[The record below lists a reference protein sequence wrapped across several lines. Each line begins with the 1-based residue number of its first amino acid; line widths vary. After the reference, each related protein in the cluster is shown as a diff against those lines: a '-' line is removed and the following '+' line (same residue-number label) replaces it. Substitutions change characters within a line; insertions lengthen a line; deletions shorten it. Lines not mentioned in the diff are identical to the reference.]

1 MRRLKSWTW
10 PALALLG
17 IIAATGLLFFLRWQR
32 TPSLAGL
39 YARIPQD
46 GRVITY
52 IDVRAL
58 RTGGI
63 LDLLAGGKGPEEPD
77 YQQFVADTGFNYK
90 RDLDQLLI
98 ASIKG
103 ETHAWL
109 NGRFDYPRL
118 EAYARKQGGS
128 CTGGIC
134 RLNGSTPGRYLSFSR
149 YRAHTLA
156 FASSADPEA
165 VKRLLAEPSALPQ
178 PSLPSQPVWFVLPTA
193 VLKDESLLPTGTHT
207 FATALADAER
217 VTLAIGPQDQR
228 LEAFL
233 DVSYQNPGQARQAMR
248 ELQAATTLLQRMIAR
263 EHKQPNVRD
272 LSGILT
278 KGEFHADG
286 ARLTGKWP
294 IERVFLESLTAPGAQ
309 P

>member
-1 MRRLKSWTW
+1 MPRLKVWTW
-10 PALALLG
+10 PALALAG
-17 IIAATGLLFFLRWQR
+17 VIAAAGVFFFLRWQR
-32 TPSLAGL
+32 TPSPGEL

-52 IDVRAL
+52 IDLGAL
-58 RTGGI
+58 RAGGI

-77 YQQFVADTGFNYK
+77 YRQFVADTGFNYK
-90 RDLDQLLI
+90 RDLDQLLM

-103 ETHAWL
+103 ETHVWL

-118 EAYARKQGGS
+118 EAYARKQGGACAS
-128 CTGGIC
+128 GIC
-134 RLNGSTPGRYLSFSR
+134 RLSGGTPGRHLSFSR
-149 YRAHTLA
+149 YRAHTIA

-193 VLKDESLLPTGTHT
+193 VLKDESLLPSGTHT
-207 FATALADAER
+207 FATALADAQR
-217 VTLAIGPQDQR
+217 VTLAIGPRDQR
-228 LEAFL
+228 FEALL
-233 DVSYQNPGQARQAMR
+233 DVSYQNSDQARQAMR

-263 EHKQPNVRD
+263 EHKEPNDRD

-286 ARLTGKWP
+286 SRLSGKWP
-294 IERVFLESLTAPGAQ
+294 IERVFLEGLSAPGTQ